1 MGLELYAEIEPLLGF
16 DEEVAALHDLFLELL
31 AEEKP
36 GTLIDIGCG
45 SGEFLKRAKEALN
58 LRRAYGVDLSETM
71 IRRARKAGVEADA
84 KNLCDVKERFDAATA
99 VFDVLNY
106 IPSRELSGFLECVAE
121 VLVPG
126 GLFVADVNTLV
137 GFEEVAEG
145 SLIRSFD
152 DRLLAIESAWEPPRL
167 VTRIDFFRKERDGCY
182 RRESDRVVQY
192 HHKVEELATACDRLE
207 LVRSYAVRMYA
218 EEPDK
223 EVLLFRRTG

>member
-16 DEEVAALHDLFLELL
+16 DEEVKALHDLYLEVL
-31 AEEKP
+31 AEAKP
-36 GTLIDIGCG
+36 RTLIDIGCG
-45 SGEFLKRAKEALN
+45 SGGFLQRAKEALN

-71 IRRARKAGVEADA
+71 VRRAKDAGVEAERKDV
-84 KNLCDVKERFDAATA
+84 CDVRERFDAATA

-106 IPSRELSGFLECVAE
+106 IPSEELPHFLNCVTD
-121 VLVPG
+121 VLVEG

-145 SLIRSFD
+145 SLVRRFD
-152 DRLLAIESAWEPPRL
+152 DRLLAIESVWEPPRL
-167 VTRIDFFRKERDGCY
+167 VTQIDDFRRESDGCY

-192 HHKVEELATACDRLE
+192 HHPVEELARATDRLE

>member
-16 DEEVAALHDLFLELL
+16 DEEVGALHELYLELL
-31 AEEKP
+31 AEAKP
-36 GTLIDIGCG
+36 STLIDVGCG
-45 SGEFLKRAKEALN
+45 SGGFLKRAREALE

-71 IRRARKAGVEADA
+71 VRRAREAGVEADA
-84 KNLCDVKERFDAATA
+84 KNLCEVEERFDAATA

-106 IPSRELSGFLECVAE
+106 LPPEELPGFLDCVAD

-145 SLIRSFD
+145 SLVRRFD

-167 VTRIDFFRKERDGCY
+167 VTEIDYFHRDSDGCY

-192 HHKVEELATACDRLE
+192 HHPVEELAQACDRLE
-207 LVRSYAVRMYA
+207 LVRSYAIRMYA